1 MYVCIYSNFIDIFIS
16 SCHVFIHSSNAEN
29 WVWYIGG
36 RHLLYQSF
44 FDTKLLMNKNEDT
57 LHSTNNVGLTPFFI
71 QFAKEKAKGKS
82 HLSSNVV
89 PLYSNHFLWLFVS
102 TYLRGPSL
110 MCPSSFGYLQILN
123 LKSKTIIYMYSFFL
137 HDR

>member
-1 MYVCIYSNFIDIFIS
+1 MAKVRSWDRMDPIQYINSNFIDIFIS
-16 SCHVFIHSSNAEN
+16 SCHVFIHSFIHSSNAEN

-71 QFAKEKAKGKS
+71 QFAKEKAKG
-82 HLSSNVV
+82 NQMWY
-89 PLYSNHFLWLFVS
+89 LYI
-102 TYLRGPSL
+102 PII
-110 MCPSSFGYLQILN
+110 SFGSLYRHIWEVPVWCALL
-123 LKSKTIIYMYSFFL
+123 LLVTFKF
-137 HDR
+137 